1 MSEPVRVLEADLGL
15 LNAQVE
21 ELSHAMNSS
30 SSEVDQFREKFVDMA
45 KAARQVH
52 SDNER
57 MKTRLNELENELIT
71 LRDANQQLK

>member
-1 MSEPVRVLEADLGL
+1 MSEPVRMLEADLGL

-45 KAARQVH
+45 NAARQVY

-57 MKTRLNELENELIT
+57 IKTRLNELENELIT

>member
-45 KAARQVH
+45 NAARQVH

-57 MKTRLNELENELIT
+57 MKTRLIELENELIT

>member
-1 MSEPVRVLEADLGL
+1 MSEPVRMLEADLGL

-45 KAARQVH
+45 NAARQDY

-57 MKTRLNELENELIT
+57 IKTRLNELENELIT